1 MASLIFHPGS
11 VPITENQIFLR
22 AFAHQT
28 LDDNFW
34 VQIFEEIHHA
44 IDVFL
49 EGNHVKVTEDV
60 LTRQTG
66 AADDVKGNGA

>member
-1 MASLIFHPGS
+1 MGPNIRG
-11 VPITENQIFLR
+11 N
-22 AFAHQT
+22 
-28 LDDNFW
+28 
-34 VQIFEEIHHA
+34 HHA

-66 AADDVKGNGA
+66 AADDVEGMELDHIHMEGGEDARRFDGIGGGIAGKV